1 MNNRNITFS
10 FVEKIEK
17 ANEDFSLFEGAKKI
31 LVGLSGGADSTALVT
46 SLCSLSKKYGFDVV
60 ALHVNHMIRGSE
72 AARDEE
78 FSQNLCKKLGIEF
91 ICERVDVPRLSEMSG
106 ESLELCARNAR
117 YEIFSKI
124 CLEKSITHVATA
136 HNKCDNA
143 ETVLFNLLRGSSAKG
158 LCGIP
163 PKRQLCDGVTLIRPI
178 IYAERS
184 EVEEYLALLGQDFV
198 TDSTNAC
205 NDYTRNYLRHEI
217 IPLMQ
222 KVNPQVNESI
232 MRTSRLLK
240 RDEEY
245 FDSVA
250 RENLTDDI
258 AKLSSLHESILSRVV
273 IKLFENVSRETLT
286 EGHVNALCEKIYGYS
301 EGKTTVSLPGSM
313 SAKLYRGK
321 LSFEKD
327 KRKKK
332 QDAYLFEEELRM
344 GLMFFDE
351 NPYALY
357 VSEGEGKDIPETV
370 ENNKIVYKKHVTE
383 RLYFDTIP
391 DKLFVRNRR
400 DGDRIKSGGMNKSV
414 KRLLSSEGFNEDDR
428 YLVPFISDGERLLL
442 VPAVAKDDNLKRDDK
457 EKCITVTLYRSVK

>member
-1 MNNRNITFS
+1 MNSRNITFA

-31 LVGLSGGADSTALVT
+31 LVGLSGGADSTALVL
-46 SLCSLSKKYGFDVV
+46 SLCSLREKYGFEVF
-60 ALHVNHMIRGSE
+60 ALHVNHMIRGKE
-72 AARDEE
+72 AERDEE
-78 FSQNLCKKLGIEF
+78 FAKNLCAKLGIEF
-91 ICERVDVPRLSEMSG
+91 ICERVDVPHLSQMSG

-124 CLEKSITHVATA
+124 CLERSITHVATA

-163 PKRQLCDGVTLIRPI
+163 VKRSLCDGVTLIRPI

-184 EVEEYLALLGQDFV
+184 EIEEYLCSLGQDFV
-198 TDSTNAC
+198 TDSTNASD
-205 NDYTRNYLRHEI
+205 DYTRNYLRHEI
-217 IPLMQ
+217 IPRLH
-222 KVNPQVNESI
+222 KVNLQANDSI

-240 RDEEY
+240 KDEEY
-245 FDSVA
+245 LDNIA

-273 IKLFENVSRETLT
+273 IKLFENASSETLT
-286 EGHVNALCEKIYGYS
+286 EGHVSTICEKIYAYR

-313 SAKLYRGK
+313 SAKLYRGM

-327 KRKKK
+327 ERKKR
-332 QDAYLFEEELRM
+332 QDADLFEEELCM
-344 GLMFFDE
+344 GYMFFDK

-357 VSEGEGKDIPETV
+357 VSEGEGEDIPETL
-370 ENNKIVYKKHVTE
+370 ENNETVYKKYATDS
-383 RLYFDTIP
+383 LYFDTMP

-400 DGDRIKSGGMNKSV
+400 DGDKIKSGGMNKSV
-414 KRLLSSEGFNEDDR
+414 KRLLLAEGFPEGDR

-442 VPAVAKDDNLKRDDK
+442 VPAVAKDDNLKHGGKD
-457 EKCITVTLYRSVK
+457 KCITVTLYRSVK